1 MSIRIGSLST
11 TPART
16 AFTRWCRFNLVGV
29 IGMAF
34 QLAWVAALGR
44 LLPARPLLV
53 TATALEL
60 TLLHNFLW
68 HQRYTWRGRGVE
80 LRPFQT
86 VTRLLR
92 FHLSNGAVSFAGN
105 LLLVRLLMAPPALD
119 PGDGRGHRLLL
130 ARQLFAGRALG
141 LCRRF
146 AAGLLACYRSIRFVP
161 LACPGVR
168 LIFLMGR
175 RARDVRRFCE
185 GNHGSTTGC
194 N

>member
-1 MSIRIGSLST
+1 VSIRIGSLST
-11 TPART
+11 APART

-105 LLLVRLLMAPPALD
+105 LLLVRLLMA
-119 PGDGRGHRLLL
+119 HTRLPLILATAVAIVFCSLVNFLL
-130 ARQLFAGRALG
+130 GERWV
-141 LCRRF
+141 F
-146 AAGLLACYRSIRFVP
+146 AAASPRDSSPVIEASASSP
-161 LACPGVR
+161 SP
-168 LIFLMGR
+168 
-175 RARDVRRFCE
+175 AR
-185 GNHGSTTGC
+185 GC
-194 N
+194 G